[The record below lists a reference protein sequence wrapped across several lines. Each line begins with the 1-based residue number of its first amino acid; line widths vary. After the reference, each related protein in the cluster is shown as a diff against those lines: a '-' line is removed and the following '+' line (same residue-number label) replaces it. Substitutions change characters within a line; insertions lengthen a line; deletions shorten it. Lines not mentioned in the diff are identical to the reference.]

1 MFKGN
6 SDLRIFLSRFNNIKE
21 ELDEHLQSI
30 NENTNEIQANY
41 EYLNKI
47 DEKINK
53 INEKIEILRLQIEAL
68 SKQTQKDIVIR
79 LTPKDQLKLV
89 EFLKKGKEDMNELT
103 DFDEELS
110 QQEQKILMV
119 LYSARSKG
127 RILTYNQIGNEI
139 GMEETLVAGYITN
152 LIEKG
157 IPIIKHYRG
166 KEVAIE
172 LERNFRYLDLE
183 KYLHSI
189 TG

>member
-1 MFKGN
+1 MFN
-6 SDLRIFLSRFNNIKE
+6 RNNDLIRILLKRFRRIKE

-53 INEKIEILRLQIEAL
+53 VNEKIEILRLQIEAL
-68 SKQTQKDIVIR
+68 AKQTDKDIVIR
-79 LTPKDQLKLV
+79 LTPKEQLRLV
-89 EFLKKGKEDMNELT
+89 EFLKKGKELT
-103 DFDEELS
+103 DFDDDLS
-110 QQEQKILMV
+110 KQEKKILML
-119 LYSARSKG
+119 LYSARAKG
-127 RILTYNQIGNEI
+127 RILTYRQIANEL
-139 GMEETLVAGYITN
+139 GMEEALVAGYSTN

-172 LERNFRYLDLE
+172 LHTNFRYLDLE
-183 KYLHSI
+183 KSLHSVM
-189 TG
+189 G